1 MPQLSV
7 IVYGPN
13 TQGHLAE
20 LLESLDAH
28 PPSDAE
34 VIVAAVGDWAR
45 ETAEGH
51 APETIV
57 VPLPEG
63 TGDAEARSAGAA
75 RASGRWLHFVH
86 AKDGLPAGAPRL
98 IAERTAEL
106 DRMNEA
112 ATTSATP
119 VPIPLPATT
128 PVPAQPVATAAATP
142 AARVAPAARD
152 TRSAPVA
159 ATVRAGQGT
168 PGTPVDH
175 AATPA
180 APAGPLAPGTRAT
193 PVPVTTALPPVDV
206 LLFDHVST
214 TWQTA
219 ATPSRDGR
227 YLAAVGREGLRL
239 DEAAGLLRIAPL
251 LGNRALR
258 ADFWRA
264 HEEHLRTDDEPRA
277 AYAALLRAGRVA
289 CLNQAAYD
297 SRVLRPESLPPLA
310 PAYRLTLIDRYE
322 DLLPLTRDRGAA
334 RTVLYDLM
342 VRDLLRTFA
351 REDLPDP
358 VAREFFRR
366 ASLAAVRWRPEG
378 HQRPA
383 GLEGVRHA
391 LLEEGA
397 YGRYRAFQTGNRT
410 RRAVRKAV
418 RSRKR
423 QVGAKVRDRQYR
435 HALSRPVDPGLAVFS
450 AYWDR
455 GVACNPAAI
464 AAKLAELAPHIHR
477 VWVVNKENAALL
489 PPGTDH
495 VVPGTRRY
503 WETLAT
509 ARFLTNNVNFPGPVV
524 KRPDAIHLQTHH
536 GTPLKRMGLDQM
548 EHPAAAKGMDFTA
561 LLARVDKW
569 DYSLS
574 ANSHST
580 RMWERAYPARYTPL
594 DHGYPRNDVFYTA
607 KAADVRAARER
618 LGIAPGRRAVLYAPT
633 HRDYEAG
640 FTPRLD
646 LAALADRLGEDTV
659 LLVRAHYF
667 YGGAASPLTGLRRS
681 GRIIDVSS
689 YDPVEELCL
698 AADALV
704 TDYSS
709 IMFDYA
715 NLDRPI
721 VVYADDW
728 ETYRI
733 TRGVYFDLVAEHP
746 GQVARTQ
753 EELAEIFVSG
763 AWRDESAAKK
773 RAAFRRRFCEYDDGR
788 AAERVVRRVFLGEP
802 EEALP
807 PVLPLEERT
816 PAPTPEE
823 ATA

>member
-13 TQGHLAE
+13 AQGHLTE
-20 LLESLDAH
+20 LLDSLEAR
-28 PPSDAE
+28 PLADAE

-45 ETAEGH
+45 ETAERH
-51 APETIV
+51 APETAV

-63 TGDAEARSAGAA
+63 TGDAAARAAGAA

-86 AKDGLPAGAPRL
+86 AKDGVPAGAPRL
-98 IAERTAEL
+98 IAERAAEL
-106 DRMNEA
+106 DESDA
-112 ATTSATP
+112 A
-119 VPIPLPATT
+119 
-128 PVPAQPVATAAATP
+128 
-142 AARVAPAARD
+142 
-152 TRSAPVA
+152 
-159 ATVRAGQGT
+159 
-168 PGTPVDH
+168 
-175 AATPA
+175 
-180 APAGPLAPGTRAT
+180 
-193 PVPVTTALPPVDV
+193 VDV
-206 LLFDHVST
+206 LLLGHVTT

-219 ATPSRDGR
+219 AAPSRDGR
-227 YLAAVGREGLRL
+227 FLAGAGRAGLALNDAAELLRL
-239 DEAAGLLRIAPL
+239 TPL
-251 LGNRALR
+251 LGTRVLR
-258 ADFWRA
+258 AEFWRA
-264 HEEHLRTDDEPRA
+264 HEERLTTDDEPSA
-277 AYAALLRAGRVA
+277 AHAALLHAGRVA
-289 CLNQAAYD
+289 CLNQVAYEN
-297 SRVLRPESLPPLA
+297 RVLRPESLPPLA
-310 PAYRLTLIDRYE
+310 PEDRFALIERYE
-322 DLLPLTRDRGAA
+322 SLLPLTENRRAVRA
-334 RTVLYDLM
+334 VLYNLM
-342 VRDLLRTFA
+342 VRDLVRTFA
-351 REDLPDP
+351 GQSLPDT

-366 ASLAAVRWRPEG
+366 ASLAAARWRPEG
-378 HQRPA
+378 HRRPG
-383 GLEGVRHA
+383 GLEGVRHT

-397 YGRYRAFQTGNRT
+397 YTKYRAFQTANRT
-410 RRAVRKAV
+410 RRAARKAV
-418 RSRKR
+418 RTRKR
-423 QVGAKVRDRQYR
+423 QVAAKLRDHQYR
-435 HALSRPVDPGLAVFS
+435 RALGRPVDPNLAVFA

-455 GVACNPAAI
+455 GVSCNPAAI

-477 VWVVNKENAALL
+477 VWVVGKENAALL

-495 VVPGTRRY
+495 VIPGTRRY

-509 ARFLTNNVNFPGPVV
+509 AKYLTNNVNFPNAVV

-548 EHPAAAKGMDFTA
+548 DHPAAAKGLDFAA
-561 LLARVDKW
+561 LLARIDKW
-569 DYSLS
+569 DYSVS

-580 RMWERAYPARYTPL
+580 RMWERAYPARYTSL

-607 KAADVRAARER
+607 TAADVRAARER
-618 LGIAPGRRAVLYAPT
+618 LGIAPGRTAVLYAPT

-715 NLDRPI
+715 NLDRPV

-728 ETYRI
+728 ETYRT
-733 TRGVYFDLVAEHP
+733 TRGVYFDLMTEAP
-746 GQVARTQ
+746 GRVARTQ
-753 EELAEIFVSG
+753 EELTEIFSSG
-763 AWRDESAAKK
+763 AWRDDGAAKA

-807 PVLPLEERT
+807 PVIPLEERT

>member
-1 MPQLSV
+1 MPHLSV

-13 TQGHLAE
+13 AQGHLTE
-20 LLESLDAH
+20 LLDSLEAH
-28 PPSDAE
+28 PLLDAE

-57 VPLPEG
+57 VPLPDG
-63 TGDAEARSAGAA
+63 TGDAAARAAGAA
-75 RASGRWLHFVH
+75 RASGRWLHFVR
-86 AKDGLPAGAPRL
+86 AEDGLPAGAPRL

-106 DRMNEA
+106 D
-112 ATTSATP
+112 
-119 VPIPLPATT
+119 
-128 PVPAQPVATAAATP
+128 ATAAP
-142 AARVAPAARD
+142 D
-152 TRSAPVA
+152 T
-159 ATVRAGQGT
+159 
-168 PGTPVDH
+168 
-175 AATPA
+175 
-180 APAGPLAPGTRAT
+180 
-193 PVPVTTALPPVDV
+193 PVDV
-206 LLFDHVST
+206 LLFDHVTT

-219 ATPSRDGR
+219 ASPSRDGR
-227 YLAAVGREGLRL
+227 FLAAVGRESLTLDQATDLLRL
-239 DEAAGLLRIAPL
+239 APL

-264 HEEHLRTDDEPRA
+264 HEEQLTTDDEPHA
-277 AYAALLRAGRVA
+277 AYAALLHAGRVA
-289 CLNQAAYD
+289 CLNQAAYEK
-297 SRVLRPESLPPLA
+297 RVLRPESLPPRAPEDRLA
-310 PAYRLTLIDRYE
+310 LIDRYE
-322 DLLPLTRDRGAA
+322 SLLSLARDRRAA
-334 RTVLYDLM
+334 RRVLYVLM

-397 YGRYRAFQTGNRT
+397 YTKYRAFQAANRT
-410 RRAVRKAV
+410 RRAARKTV

-423 QVGAKVRDRQYR
+423 QLSAKVRDHQYR
-435 HALSRPVDPGLAVFS
+435 RALSRPIDPDLAVFA

-464 AAKLAELAPHIHR
+464 AAKLAELAPHIHQ
-477 VWVVNKENAALL
+477 VWTVSKENTALL

-509 ARFLTNNVNFPGPVV
+509 AKYLTTNVNFPNAVV
-524 KRPDAIHLQTHH
+524 KRPEAIHLQTHH
-536 GTPLKRMGLDQM
+536 GTPLKRMGLDQRD
-548 EHPAAAKGMDFTA
+548 HPAAAKGLDFAA
-561 LLARVDKW
+561 LLARIDRW
-569 DYSLS
+569 DYSIS

-580 RMWERAYPARYTPL
+580 RMWERAYPARYTSL
-594 DHGYPRNDVFYTA
+594 DYGYPRNDVFYTA
-607 KAADVRAARER
+607 TAADVRAARER
-618 LGIAPGRRAVLYAPT
+618 LGIAPGRTAVLYAPT

-646 LAALADRLGEDTV
+646 LAALADRLGENTV

-698 AADALV
+698 ASDALV

-728 ETYRI
+728 ETYRT
-733 TRGVYFDLVAEHP
+733 TRGVYFDLMAEHP

-753 EELAEIFVSG
+753 EELTEIFVSG
-763 AWRDESAAKK
+763 AWRDENAAKA
-773 RAAFRRRFCEYDDGR
+773 RATFRRRFCEYDDGR
-788 AAERVVRRVFLGEP
+788 AAERVVRRVFLGQP

>member
-13 TQGHLAE
+13 AQGHLTE
-20 LLESLDAH
+20 LLDSLEAR
-28 PPSDAE
+28 PLPDAE
-34 VIVAAVGDWAR
+34 VVVAAVGDWAR

-51 APETIV
+51 APETVV

-63 TGDAEARSAGAA
+63 TGDAAARAAGAA
-75 RASGRWLHFVH
+75 RATGRWLHFVH
-86 AKDGLPAGAPRL
+86 AKDSLPAGAARL

-106 DRMNEA
+106 D
-112 ATTSATP
+112 AT
-119 VPIPLPATT
+119 
-128 PVPAQPVATAAATP
+128 
-142 AARVAPAARD
+142 D
-152 TRSAPVA
+152 G
-159 ATVRAGQGT
+159 AG
-168 PGTPVDH
+168 
-175 AATPA
+175 
-180 APAGPLAPGTRAT
+180 
-193 PVPVTTALPPVDV
+193 VDV
-206 LLFDHVST
+206 LVFDHATT

-227 YLAAVGREGLRL
+227 LLAAVGRESLPL
-239 DEAAGLLRIAPL
+239 DEAADLLRLTPL

-258 ADFWRA
+258 AEFWRA
-264 HEEHLRTDDEPRA
+264 HEERLTTDDEPQA
-277 AYAALLRAGRVA
+277 AYAALLHAGRVA
-289 CLNQAAYD
+289 CLNQAAYE
-297 SRVLRPESLPPLA
+297 SRELRPESLPPLA
-310 PAYRLTLIDRYE
+310 PEDRFELIERYE
-322 DLLPLTRDRGAA
+322 SLLALAKDRRAA
-334 RTVLYDLM
+334 RGVLYDLM
-342 VRDLLRTFA
+342 MRDLVRTFA
-351 REDLPDP
+351 GENLPDA

-366 ASLAAVRWRPEG
+366 ASLAAVRWRPEN
-378 HQRPA
+378 HERPA
-383 GLEGVRHA
+383 GVEGVRHS

-397 YGRYRAFQTGNRT
+397 YTKYRAFQAANRT
-410 RRAVRKAV
+410 RRAAKKAV
-418 RSRKR
+418 RTRKK
-423 QVGAKVRDRQYR
+423 QVGAKLRDQQYR
-435 HALSRPVDPGLAVFS
+435 RALTRPVDPNLAVFA
-450 AYWDR
+450 AYWER

-464 AAKLAELAPHIHR
+464 AAKLRELAPHIR
-477 VWVVNKENAALL
+477 PVWVVSKSNEALL

-495 VVPGTRRY
+495 VIPGTRRY

-509 ARFLTNNVNFPGPVV
+509 AKYLVNNVNYPNAVV

-548 EHPAAAKGMDFTA
+548 EHPAAAKGLDFDA
-561 LLARVDKW
+561 LLARIDKW
-569 DYSLS
+569 DYSVS

-580 RMWERAYPARYTPL
+580 RMWERAYPARYTSL
-594 DHGYPRNDVFYTA
+594 DYGYPRNDVFYSAT
-607 KAADVRAARER
+607 AADVRAARER
-618 LGIAPGRRAVLYAPT
+618 LGIPRGKTAVLYAPT

-728 ETYRI
+728 ETYRT
-733 TRGVYFDLVAEHP
+733 TRGVYFDLMTDHP

-753 EELAEIFVSG
+753 EELTEIFASG
-763 AWRDESAAKK
+763 AWRDESATKA

-802 EEALP
+802 EESLP
-807 PVLPLEERT
+807 PVIPLEERT

-823 ATA
+823 ASA

>member
-13 TQGHLAE
+13 AQGHLTE
-20 LLESLDAH
+20 LLDTLEAH
-28 PPSDAE
+28 PLSDAE
-34 VIVAAVGDWAR
+34 IIVAAVGDWAR
-45 ETAEGH
+45 ETAAGH

-57 VPLPEG
+57 VPLPDG
-63 TGDAEARSAGAA
+63 TGDAQARSAGAA

-98 IAERTAEL
+98 IAERAAEL
-106 DRMNEA
+106 DD
-112 ATTSATP
+112 S
-119 VPIPLPATT
+119 
-128 PVPAQPVATAAATP
+128 
-142 AARVAPAARD
+142 
-152 TRSAPVA
+152 
-159 ATVRAGQGT
+159 
-168 PGTPVDH
+168 
-175 AATPA
+175 
-180 APAGPLAPGTRAT
+180 
-193 PVPVTTALPPVDV
+193 VDV
-206 LLFDHVST
+206 LLLDHLTT
-214 TWQTA
+214 TWQSA
-219 ATPSRDGR
+219 ARPSRDGR
-227 YLAAVGREGLRL
+227 FLAAVGRAALPL
-239 DEAAGLLRIAPL
+239 DEAADLLRLTPL

-258 ADFWRA
+258 REFWQA
-264 HEEHLRTDDEPRA
+264 HEQQLTTDDEPRA
-277 AYAALLRAGRVA
+277 ARAALLHAGRVA
-289 CLNQAAYD
+289 CLNQVAYEN
-297 SRVLRPESLPPLA
+297 RELRPESLPPLA
-310 PAYRLTLIDRYE
+310 PEDRYGLIE
-322 DLLPLTRDRGAA
+322 RYESLMPLAKDRRAL
-334 RTVLYDLM
+334 RVVLYDLM
-342 VRDLLRTFA
+342 MRDLVRTFA
-351 REDLPDP
+351 GENLPDA

-366 ASLAAVRWRPEG
+366 ASLAAVRWRPERYE
-378 HQRPA
+378 RPS
-383 GLEGVRHA
+383 GVEGVRHA

-397 YGRYRAFQTGNRT
+397 YTKYRAFQAANRT
-410 RRAVRKAV
+410 RRAARKAV
-418 RSRKR
+418 RTRKR
-423 QVGAKVRDRQYR
+423 QVGAKLRDQQYR
-435 HALSRPVDPGLAVFS
+435 RALSRPVDPHLAVFA
-450 AYWDR
+450 AYWER

-464 AAKLAELAPHIHR
+464 AAKLAELAPHIHP
-477 VWVVNKENAALL
+477 VWVVSKDNTALL

-503 WETLAT
+503 WEVLAT
-509 ARFLTNNVNFPGPVV
+509 AKYLVNNVNFPNAVV

-536 GTPLKRMGLDQM
+536 GTPLKRMGLDQI
-548 EHPAAAKGMDFTA
+548 EHPAAAKGLDFAA
-561 LLARVDKW
+561 LLARIDRW
-569 DYSLS
+569 DYSVS

-580 RMWERAYPARYTPL
+580 RMWERAYPARYTSL
-594 DHGYPRNDVFYTA
+594 DYGYPRNDVFYTSD
-607 KAADVRAARER
+607 AAAVRAARER
-618 LGIAPGRRAVLYAPT
+618 LGIAPGKTAVLYAPT

-646 LAALADRLGEDTV
+646 LAELADRLGEDTV

-667 YGGAASPLTGLRRS
+667 YGGATSPLTGLRRS

-728 ETYRI
+728 ETYRT
-733 TRGVYFDLVAEHP
+733 TRGVYFDLMTEHP

-753 EELAEIFVSG
+753 EELTEIFRSG
-763 AWRDESAAKK
+763 AWRDDSAAKA
-773 RAAFRRRFCEYDDGR
+773 RSAFRRRFCEYDDGR

-807 PVLPLEERT
+807 PVLPIEDRT

>member
-13 TQGHLAE
+13 AQGHLTE
-20 LLESLDAH
+20 LLDSLEAR
-28 PPSDAE
+28 PLPDAE

-45 ETAEGH
+45 ETAERH
-51 APETIV
+51 APETVV
-57 VPLPEG
+57 VPLPED
-63 TGDAEARSAGAA
+63 TGDAAARAAGAA

-86 AKDGLPAGAPRL
+86 SKDGLPAGAPRL

-106 DRMNEA
+106 DDTG
-112 ATTSATP
+112 TT
-119 VPIPLPATT
+119 
-128 PVPAQPVATAAATP
+128 
-142 AARVAPAARD
+142 
-152 TRSAPVA
+152 
-159 ATVRAGQGT
+159 GT
-168 PGTPVDH
+168 
-175 AATPA
+175 
-180 APAGPLAPGTRAT
+180 
-193 PVPVTTALPPVDV
+193 PVDV
-206 LLFDHVST
+206 LLLDHVTT

-219 ATPSRDGR
+219 AAPSRDGR
-227 YLAAVGREGLRL
+227 LLAGAGRADLALDDAADLLRL
-239 DEAAGLLRIAPL
+239 TPL
-251 LGNRALR
+251 LGTRALR
-258 ADFWRA
+258 TAFWRA
-264 HEEHLRTDDEPRA
+264 HEEQLTTDDEPYA
-277 AYAALLRAGRVA
+277 AHAALLHAGRVA
-289 CLNQAAYD
+289 CLNQAAYEN
-297 SRVLRPESLPPLA
+297 RVLRPESQPPLTPEDRFA
-310 PAYRLTLIDRYE
+310 LIDRYE
-322 DLLPLTRDRGAA
+322 SLLPLARDRRAA

-342 VRDLLRTFA
+342 VRDLVRTFA
-351 REDLPDP
+351 GENLPDA

-383 GLEGVRHA
+383 GIEGVRHA

-397 YGRYRAFQTGNRT
+397 YTKYRAFQAANRS
-410 RRAVRKAV
+410 RRAAKKAV
-418 RSRKR
+418 RTRKR
-423 QVGAKVRDRQYR
+423 QVGAKLRDQQYR
-435 HALSRPVDPGLAVFS
+435 RALSRPVDPNLAVFA
-450 AYWDR
+450 AYWER
-455 GVACNPAAI
+455 GVSCNPAAI

-495 VVPGTRRY
+495 VIPGTRRY

-509 ARFLTNNVNFPGPVV
+509 AKYLVNNVNFPNAVV
-524 KRPDAIHLQTHH
+524 KRPEAIHLQTHH

-548 EHPAAAKGMDFTA
+548 EHPAAAKGLDFAA
-561 LLARVDKW
+561 LLARIDKW
-569 DYSLS
+569 DYSVS

-580 RMWERAYPARYTPL
+580 RMWERAYPARYTSL

-607 KAADVRAARER
+607 TAADVRAARAR
-618 LGIAPGRRAVLYAPT
+618 LGIAPGRTAVLYAPT

-646 LAALADRLGEDTV
+646 LAALADQLGEDTV

-728 ETYRI
+728 ETYRT
-733 TRGVYFDLVAEHP
+733 TRGVYFDLMAEAP
-746 GQVARTQ
+746 GRVARTQ
-753 EELAEIFVSG
+753 EELAEIFLSG
-763 AWRDESAAKK
+763 AWRDEGAAKA

-807 PVLPLEERT
+807 PVLPLDERT

>member
-1 MPQLSV
+1 MPQLSL
-7 IVYGPN
+7 IIHGPN
-13 TQGHLAE
+13 AQGRLTE
-20 LLESLDAH
+20 LLDSLAAH
-28 PPSDAE
+28 PLTDAE
-34 VIVAAVGDWAR
+34 VIVVAVGDWAR
-45 ETAEGH
+45 ETAESH

-63 TGDAEARSAGAA
+63 TGDAAARAAGAA

-106 DRMNEA
+106 DGA
-112 ATTSATP
+112 SA
-119 VPIPLPATT
+119 
-128 PVPAQPVATAAATP
+128 
-142 AARVAPAARD
+142 
-152 TRSAPVA
+152 SE
-159 ATVRAGQGT
+159 
-168 PGTPVDH
+168 PGG
-175 AATPA
+175 A
-180 APAGPLAPGTRAT
+180 
-193 PVPVTTALPPVDV
+193 PVDV
-206 LLFDHVST
+206 LLFDHVTT

-219 ATPSRDGR
+219 AAPSRDGR
-227 YLAAVGREGLRL
+227 HLAAVGRAGLPLADAADLLRL
-239 DEAAGLLRIAPL
+239 TPL

-258 ADFWRA
+258 AAFWQA
-264 HEEHLRTDDEPRA
+264 HEEQLTTDDEPRA
-277 AYAALLRAGRVA
+277 AHAALLHAGRVA
-289 CLNQAAYD
+289 CLNQTAYEH
-297 SRVLRPESLPPLA
+297 RVLRPESLPPRAPEDRLA
-310 PAYRLTLIDRYE
+310 LIDRYE
-322 DLLPLTRDRGAA
+322 SLLPLTRDRRAPH
-334 RTVLYDLM
+334 TVLYDLM
-342 VRDLLRTFA
+342 VRDLVRTFA

-366 ASLAAVRWRPEG
+366 ASLATVRWRPEG
-378 HQRPA
+378 HRRPA

-397 YGRYRAFQTGNRT
+397 YARYRAFQTANRT
-410 RRAVRKAV
+410 RRAARKAV
-418 RSRKR
+418 RTRKR
-423 QVGAKVRDRQYR
+423 ELGAKVRDHQYQR
-435 HALSRPVDPGLAVFS
+435 ALTRPLDPNLAVFS

-464 AAKLAELAPHIHR
+464 AAKLAELAPHIHP
-477 VWVVNKENAALL
+477 VWVVSKQNTALL

-509 ARFLTNNVNFPGPVV
+509 AKYLTNNVNFPNGVV

-548 EHPAAAKGMDFTA
+548 DHPAAAKGLDFAA
-561 LLARVDKW
+561 LLARIDKW
-569 DYSLS
+569 DYSVS

-580 RMWERAYPARYTPL
+580 RMWERAYPSRYTSL
-594 DHGYPRNDVFYTA
+594 DHGYPRNDVYYGSDART
-607 KAADVRAARER
+607 VRAARER
-618 LGIAPGRRAVLYAPT
+618 LGIPPGRTAVLYAPT

-646 LAALADRLGEDTV
+646 LAALADRLGENTV

-721 VVYADDW
+721 VIYADDW
-728 ETYRI
+728 ETYRT
-733 TRGVYFDLVAEHP
+733 TRGVYFDLMAEHP

-753 EELAEIFVSG
+753 EELAEIFTSG
-763 AWRDESAAKK
+763 AWRDESAAKA

-788 AAERVVRRVFLGEP
+788 AAERIVRRVFLGEP
-802 EEALP
+802 EESLP
-807 PVLPLEERT
+807 PVLPIEDRT

-823 ATA
+823 TSA

>member
-7 IVYGPN
+7 IVHGPN
-13 TQGHLAE
+13 AQGHLTE
-20 LLESLDAH
+20 LLDSLAAH
-28 PPSDAE
+28 PLPDAE

-57 VPLPEG
+57 VPLPDG
-63 TGDAEARSAGAA
+63 TGDAAARAAGAA

-86 AKDGLPAGAPRL
+86 AQDGLPAGAPRL

-106 DRMNEA
+106 DRADTADTAGA
-112 ATTSATP
+112 AGP
-119 VPIPLPATT
+119 GK
-128 PVPAQPVATAAATP
+128 P
-142 AARVAPAARD
+142 AA
-152 TRSAPVA
+152 
-159 ATVRAGQGT
+159 
-168 PGTPVDH
+168 
-175 AATPA
+175 
-180 APAGPLAPGTRAT
+180 
-193 PVPVTTALPPVDV
+193 PVDV
-206 LLFDHVST
+206 LLFDHVTT
-214 TWQTA
+214 TWRTA
-219 ATPSRDGR
+219 SAPSRDGR
-227 YLAAVGREGLRL
+227 HLAAVGRAARPL
-239 DEAAGLLRIAPL
+239 DEAADLLRLTPL

-258 ADFWRA
+258 AAFWHA
-264 HEEHLRTDDEPRA
+264 HQDRLNSDDEPLA
-277 AYAALLRAGRVA
+277 AHAALLCAGRVA
-289 CLNQAAYD
+289 CLNQTAYEH
-297 SRVLRPESLPPLA
+297 RVLRPESLPPRAPEDRLA
-310 PAYRLTLIDRYE
+310 LVDRYE
-322 DLLPLTRDRGAA
+322 ALLPLTRDRRAPRA
-334 RTVLYDLM
+334 VLYDLM
-342 VRDLLRTFA
+342 VRDLVRTFA

-378 HQRPA
+378 HRRPP
-383 GLEGVRHA
+383 GPDGVRHA

-397 YGRYRAFQTGNRT
+397 YTRYRAFQSANHARRATRTAVRT
-410 RRAVRKAV
+410 RKRKL
-418 RSRKR
+418 
-423 QVGAKVRDRQYR
+423 GAQLRDHRYR
-435 HALSRPVDPGLAVFS
+435 RALSRPLDPRLAVFA

-464 AAKLAELAPHIHR
+464 AAKLAELAPHIRR
-477 VWVVNKENAALL
+477 VWVVSKENAALL

-509 ARFLTNNVNFPGPVV
+509 AAFLTNNVNFPNAVV
-524 KRPDAIHLQTHH
+524 KRPGAVHLQTHH

-548 EHPAAAKGMDFTA
+548 DHPAAAQGLDFAA

-569 DYSLS
+569 DYSVS

-580 RMWERAYPARYTPL
+580 RMWQRAYPSRFTSL
-594 DHGYPRNDVFYTA
+594 DYGYPRNDVFYTA
-607 KAADVRAARER
+607 DARAVRAARDR
-618 LGIAPGRRAVLYAPT
+618 LGIAPGRTAVLYAPT

-646 LAALADRLGEDTV
+646 LAALADRLGDNTV

-667 YGGAASPLTGLRRS
+667 YGGTASPPAALRRS
-681 GRIIDVSS
+681 GRIIDVSA

-721 VVYADDW
+721 VIHADDW
-728 ETYRI
+728 ETYRT
-733 TRGVYFDLVAEHP
+733 TRGVYFDLMAEHP

-753 EELAEIFVSG
+753 EELTEILTSG
-763 AWRDESAAKK
+763 AWRDAGAAKA

-807 PVLPLEERT
+807 PVLPVEDRT

-823 ATA
+823 AVA

>member
-1 MPQLSV
+1 MPQLSI

-13 TQGHLAE
+13 AQGHLTE
-20 LLESLDAH
+20 LLDSLEAH
-28 PPSDAE
+28 PLPDAE
-34 VIVAAVGDWAR
+34 VIVAGVGDWAR

-51 APETIV
+51 SPETVV
-57 VPLPEG
+57 VPLPDG
-63 TGDAEARSAGAA
+63 AGDAAARAAGAA

-86 AKDGLPAGAPRL
+86 AKDGLPAGASRL

-106 DRMNEA
+106 DDTG
-112 ATTSATP
+112 AT
-119 VPIPLPATT
+119 
-128 PVPAQPVATAAATP
+128 
-142 AARVAPAARD
+142 
-152 TRSAPVA
+152 
-159 ATVRAGQGT
+159 
-168 PGTPVDH
+168 
-175 AATPA
+175 
-180 APAGPLAPGTRAT
+180 
-193 PVPVTTALPPVDV
+193 VDV
-206 LLFDHVST
+206 LLLGHSTT
-214 TWQTA
+214 TWQSA
-219 ATPSRDGR
+219 STPSRDGR
-227 YLAAVGREGLRL
+227 LLAGAGRADLAL
-239 DEAAGLLRIAPL
+239 DEAADLLRLTPL
-251 LGNRALR
+251 LGTRALR
-258 ADFWRA
+258 AAFWQA
-264 HEEHLRTDDEPRA
+264 HQEQLTTDDEPYA
-277 AYAALLRAGRVA
+277 AQAALLQAGRVA
-289 CLNQAAYD
+289 CLNQVAYED
-297 SRVLRPESLPPLA
+297 RKLRPESLPQ
-310 PAYRLTLIDRYE
+310 LTFEDRFALIDRYE
-322 DLLPLTRDRGAA
+322 SLLALAKDRRAA
-334 RTVLYDLM
+334 RAVLYDLM
-342 VRDLLRTFA
+342 VRDLVRTFA
-351 REDLPDP
+351 GENLPDA

-383 GLEGVRHA
+383 GIEGVRHA

-397 YGRYRAFQTGNRT
+397 YTRYRAFQAANRG
-410 RRAVRKAV
+410 RRAARKTVRTQ
-418 RSRKR
+418 KR
-423 QVGAKVRDRQYR
+423 QIGAKLRDQQYR
-435 HALSRPVDPGLAVFS
+435 RALDRPVDPNLAVFA

-455 GVACNPAAI
+455 GVSCNPAAV
-464 AAKLAELAPHIHR
+464 AGKLAELAPHIHR

-509 ARFLTNNVNFPGPVV
+509 AKYLTNNVNFPNAVV

-548 EHPAAAKGMDFTA
+548 EHPAAAKGLDFAA
-561 LLARVDKW
+561 LLARIDKW
-569 DYSLS
+569 DYSVS

-580 RMWERAYPARYTPL
+580 RMWERAYPARFTSL
-594 DHGYPRNDVFYTA
+594 DHGYPRNDVFYRSDA
-607 KAADVRAARER
+607 QAVRAARER
-618 LGIAPGRRAVLYAPT
+618 LGIAPGRTAVLYAPT

-728 ETYRI
+728 ETYRT
-733 TRGVYFDLVAEHP
+733 TRGVYFDLTAEAP
-746 GQVARTQ
+746 GRVARTQ
-753 EELAEIFVSG
+753 EELTEMFLSG
-763 AWRDESAAKK
+763 AWRDESAAKA

-802 EEALP
+802 EQALP
-807 PVLPLEERT
+807 PVIPLDERT

>member
-1 MPQLSV
+1 MPELSV
-7 IVYGPN
+7 IVHGPN
-13 TQGHLAE
+13 AQGHLTE
-20 LLESLDAH
+20 LLDALDTR
-28 PPSDAE
+28 PLPTAE

-45 ETAEGH
+45 EAAEGH
-51 APETIV
+51 TPETVV

-63 TGDAEARSAGAA
+63 TSDAAARVAGAA
-75 RASGRWLHFVH
+75 RATGRWLHFVH
-86 AKDGLPAGAPRL
+86 AKDGLPAGTPRL
-98 IAERTAEL
+98 LAERAAEL
-106 DRMNEA
+106 
-112 ATTSATP
+112 P
-119 VPIPLPATT
+119 
-128 PVPAQPVATAAATP
+128 
-142 AARVAPAARD
+142 D
-152 TRSAPVA
+152 T
-159 ATVRAGQGT
+159 
-168 PGTPVDH
+168 
-175 AATPA
+175 
-180 APAGPLAPGTRAT
+180 
-193 PVPVTTALPPVDV
+193 VDV
-206 LLFDHVST
+206 LLFDHVTT

-219 ATPSRDGR
+219 ASPSRDGR
-227 YLAAVGREGLRL
+227 LLAAVGREDLSL
-239 DEAAGLLRIAPL
+239 DEAADLLRLTPL
-251 LGNRALR
+251 LGNRVLR

-264 HEEHLRTDDEPRA
+264 HQEQLAVDDEPHA
-277 AYAALLRAGRVA
+277 AHAALLHAGRIA
-289 CLNQAAYD
+289 CLNQVAYEN
-297 SRVLRPESLPPLA
+297 RELRPESLPPLVPEDRFA
-310 PAYRLTLIDRYE
+310 LIDRYE
-322 DLLPLTRDRGAA
+322 ALLPHTRDRRAA

-342 VRDLLRTFA
+342 MRDLVRTFA
-351 REDLPDP
+351 GENLPDA

-366 ASLAAVRWRPEG
+366 ASLAAVRWRPEN
-378 HQRPA
+378 HERPA

-397 YGRYRAFQTGNRT
+397 YTKYRAFQAANRS
-410 RRAVRKAV
+410 RRAAKKAV
-418 RSRKR
+418 RTRKR
-423 QVGAKVRDRQYR
+423 QVGAKLRDQQYR
-435 HALSRPVDPGLAVFS
+435 RALCRPVDPNLAVFA
-450 AYWDR
+450 AYWER

-464 AAKLAELAPHIHR
+464 AAKLAELAPHIHP
-477 VWVVNKENAALL
+477 VWVVSNENASLL

-509 ARFLTNNVNFPGPVV
+509 AKYLVNNVNFPNAFV
-524 KRPDAIHLQTHH
+524 KRPDAVHIQTHH

-548 EHPAAAKGMDFTA
+548 EHPAAAKGLDFNA
-561 LLARVDKW
+561 LLARIDKW
-569 DYSLS
+569 DYSVS

-580 RMWERAYPARYTPL
+580 RMWERAYPARYTSL
-594 DHGYPRNDVFYTA
+594 DYGYPRNDVFYTA
-607 KAADVRAARER
+607 TAADVRAARER
-618 LGIAPGRRAVLYAPT
+618 LGIPPGKTAVLYAPT

-667 YGGAASPLTGLRRS
+667 YGGAASPLTGLRRT

-721 VVYADDW
+721 VIYADDW
-728 ETYRI
+728 ETYTT
-733 TRGVYFDLVAEHP
+733 TRGVYFDLMAEAP

-753 EELAEIFVSG
+753 EELTEILTSG
-763 AWRDESAAKK
+763 AWHDESARKA

-807 PVLPLEERT
+807 PVIPVEDRT
-816 PAPTPEE
+816 PAPSPEE

>member
-13 TQGHLAE
+13 TQGRLAE
-20 LLESLDAH
+20 LLDSLAAH
-28 PPSDAE
+28 PLTDAE

-51 APETIV
+51 TPETIV
-57 VPLPEG
+57 VPLPDG
-63 TGDAEARSAGAA
+63 TGDAAARSAGAA

-106 DRMNEA
+106 D
-112 ATTSATP
+112 AT
-119 VPIPLPATT
+119 
-128 PVPAQPVATAAATP
+128 
-142 AARVAPAARD
+142 D
-152 TRSAPVA
+152 
-159 ATVRAGQGT
+159 
-168 PGTPVDH
+168 
-175 AATPA
+175 
-180 APAGPLAPGTRAT
+180 APG
-193 PVPVTTALPPVDV
+193 VPGVPGVPGLPVDV
-206 LLFDHVST
+206 LLFDHVTT
-214 TWQTA
+214 TWRTSA
-219 ATPSRDGR
+219 APSRDGR
-227 YLAAVGREGLRL
+227 RLAAVGRAGRPLADAADLLRL
-239 DEAAGLLRIAPL
+239 APL

-264 HEEHLRTDDEPRA
+264 HEERFGTDDEALA
-277 AYAALLRAGRVA
+277 AHAALLHAGRVA
-289 CLNQAAYD
+289 CLNQTAYEH
-297 SRVLRPESLPPLA
+297 RVLRPESLPPRAPEDRLA
-310 PAYRLTLIDRYE
+310 LVDRYE
-322 DLLPLTRDRGAA
+322 SLLPLTRNRRAPHA
-334 RTVLYDLM
+334 VLYDLM
-342 VRDLLRTFA
+342 VRDLVRTFA

-366 ASLAAVRWRPEG
+366 ASLAAVRWRPPD
-378 HQRPA
+378 HRRPA
-383 GLEGVRHA
+383 GLDGVRHA

-397 YGRYRAFQTGNRT
+397 YTRYRAFQAANRT
-410 RRAVRKAV
+410 RRAARKAV
-418 RSRKR
+418 RTRKR
-423 QVGAKVRDRQYR
+423 QLGAKLRDHQYR
-435 HALSRPVDPGLAVFS
+435 RALDRPLDPGLAVFA

-464 AAKLAELAPHIHR
+464 AAELAVRAPHIHP
-477 VWVVNKENAALL
+477 VWVVNRANAPLL

-495 VVPGTRRY
+495 VLPGTRRY

-509 ARFLTNNVNFPGPVV
+509 ATYLTNNVNFPDAVV
-524 KRPDAIHLQTHH
+524 KRPGQIHLQTHH

-548 EHPAAAKGMDFTA
+548 DHPAAAKGLDFAA
-561 LLARVDKW
+561 LLARIDRW
-569 DYSLS
+569 DYSVS

-580 RMWERAYPARYTPL
+580 RMWERAYPSRYTSL
-594 DHGYPRNDVFYTA
+594 DHGYPRNDVYYRAT
-607 KAADVRAARER
+607 AADVRAARDR
-618 LGIAPGRRAVLYAPT
+618 LGIPPGRTAVLYAPT

-667 YGGAASPLTGLRRS
+667 YGGTASPLTGLRRS

-721 VVYADDW
+721 VIHADDW
-728 ETYRI
+728 ETYRT
-733 TRGVYFDLVAEHP
+733 TRGVYFDLMAEHP

-753 EELAEIFVSG
+753 EELTEIFASG
-763 AWRDESAAKK
+763 AWRDESAAKA

-802 EEALP
+802 EVSLP
-807 PVLPLEERT
+807 PVLPVEDRT
-816 PAPTPEE
+816 PAPSPQE